1 MRFLELLQRHSD
13 EPAASTTLGTKLNYK
28 QLINLLMTY
37 TEHVIKVKGYDVM
50 QGATTRRIFHLLRP
64 GRLVRDQQLRY
75 YYVKEKRRRRGPSGQ
90 AWLALAGVTT
100 TIAGVSIYLLGE
112 PELCLI

>member
-1 MRFLELLQRHSD
+1 
-13 EPAASTTLGTKLNYK
+13 
-28 QLINLLMTY
+28 
-37 TEHVIKVKGYDVM
+37 M
-50 QGATTRRIFHLLRP
+50 QGATVRRIFDLRRL

-75 YYVKEKRRRRGPSGQ
+75 YYVKDKKRKRGPSGQ

-112 PELCLI
+112 PTLYLTNTRFSIFSIISGRPEEVIAGLDTVSWTIPLL